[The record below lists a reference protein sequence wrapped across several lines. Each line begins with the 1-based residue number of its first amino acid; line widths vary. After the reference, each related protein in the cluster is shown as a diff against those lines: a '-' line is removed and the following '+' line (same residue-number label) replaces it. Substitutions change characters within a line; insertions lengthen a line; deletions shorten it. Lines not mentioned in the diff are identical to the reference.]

1 MPDLHGFQIKEAVP
15 MNSPVVLITGALT
28 GIGRATAVAFAREGA
43 RVVVS
48 GRHEDEGQKLA
59 KELRNL
65 GTEAEFVRTDVR
77 HDEEVK
83 NLVDKIITRF
93 GRLDI
98 AVNNAGTVGDPG
110 SAADVTPESYQAI
123 FDTNVLGVLL
133 SMKYEIRAML
143 RQGKG
148 SIVNIS
154 SSYGKVG
161 GPTAAVYVGSKH
173 AVEGITKSAAIEL
186 AGTGVRVNI
195 VGPGPTET
203 RMFNHFAQNQENKA
217 NFLEAHIPTKRM
229 GLPEEIANAI
239 VFIGSDKASYIV
251 GASLAVDGGMLAG

>member
-1 MPDLHGFQIKEAVP
+1 MSKE
-15 MNSPVVLITGALT
+15 VVLITGALT
-28 GIGRATAVAFAREGA
+28 GIGRATALAYAAEGA

-48 GRHEDEGQKLA
+48 GRHDDEGRKLA
-59 KELRNL
+59 TELRKL
-65 GTEAEFVRTDVR
+65 SAEAEFVRTDVR
-77 HDEEVK
+77 HDEEVRD
-83 NLVDKIITRF
+83 LVDKIVARF

-98 AVNNAGTVGDPG
+98 AVNNAGTVGTPG
-110 SAADVTPESYQAI
+110 SIADVSPESYQGI

-133 SMKYEIRAML
+133 CMKYEIRAML
-143 RQGKG
+143 AQGKG

-161 GPTAAVYVGSKH
+161 GPSAAVYVGSKH

-203 RMFNHFAQNQENKA
+203 GMFNRFAQTQENKE
-217 NFLEAHIPTKRM
+217 NFLQAHIPAKRM
-229 GLPEEIANAI
+229 GTPEEMANAI
-239 VFIGSDKASYIV
+239 VFIGSDKASYII